1 MERLR
6 SADYTRILAF
16 LTRLYSVRDLD
27 EFGTVLVNNIRQL
40 IRCEVASY
48 DEMDPERHSSVD
60 RTGPDGI
67 MTPEIMRNCWAPV
80 MHEHPVLIHC
90 QQTGDLNAHR
100 VSDFYSQQKFH
111 NLALYH
117 EFYRKLSIE
126 EGLCK
131 GIRVSGPVVIGIGLH
146 RARRN
151 FSDRDVLIF
160 NLIGPH
166 LTQAWRNA
174 REMTRVHHQVQEM
187 RHVMNRFD
195 CGVIALEPDGRARAI
210 APWARRAL
218 QEFCGADSVRNDVL
232 PDCVRQ
238 WVRACSEQFRPDH
251 VPLPIVPLVIERA
264 DSRLLIRLVSSP
276 LQRLLFLSVQRK
288 PSAQCASLTP
298 RETEVL
304 SWVAEGKT
312 NEEIGAILTLSP
324 RTVQKHLEHI
334 FSKLGVETRTAAAA
348 VLVATR
354 PRSPSSL
361 SRNDHENSATLLP
374 QAPSRALES

>member
-16 LTRLYSVRDLD
+16 LTQLYGVRDLD
-27 EFGTVLVNNIRQL
+27 EFGTVLVNSIRRL

-48 DEMDPERHSSVD
+48 DEMDPDRHSSVD

-146 RARRN
+146 RAKRN
-151 FSDRDVLIF
+151 FSDRDLLIF

-195 CGVIALEPDGRARAI
+195 CGVIALESDGRAPAI

-218 QEFCGADSVRNDVL
+218 QEFCGTEVQNDVL
-232 PDCVRQ
+232 PDSIQQ
-238 WVRACSEQFRPDH
+238 WVRACNEQFRRDNL
-251 VPLPIVPLVIERA
+251 PLPIVPLVLERA
-264 DSRLLIRLVSSP
+264 DSRLVIRLVSSP
-276 LQRLLFLSVQRK
+276 VQSLLFLRVQRK
-288 PSAQCASLTP
+288 AAGECAGLTP

-312 NEEIGAILTLSP
+312 NEEIGAILCLSR

-348 VLVATR
+348 VLVAPR
-354 PRSPSSL
+354 PGSPSSL
-361 SRNDHENSATLLP
+361 SSNDHENSATPLP
-374 QAPSRALES
+374 QAPYRALES